1 MYVYMHHVC
10 IYADVRKHVR
20 DIYACALSLS
30 LSLSLS
36 HTHTH
41 TLTHTHTTEFGN
53 GKLLELFTSPDIP
66 ASNFAPNDW
75 ALKVLLGHKTEVSP
89 HFSFPLFPLV

>member
-1 MYVYMHHVC
+1 MYICTMYAYMQMCVNMSGTYTHV
-10 IYADVRKHVR
+10 
-20 DIYACALSLS
+20 LSLS
-30 LSLSLS
+30 LSLTHT